1 MANIYAFIGK
11 VQNYARNMKKD
22 IKYPMYNIFYIT
34 W

>member
-11 VQNYARNMKKD
+11 VQSYVRNMKKD